1 MAVYLF
7 VIVLFL
13 CSYYWLPPRLKD
25 SPWTWLALFGGFA
38 TISVSLL
45 SPKYHLTQQR
55 VENRFQNRETALA
68 WQGEEIESAQS
79 IEAAKMPRD
88 ADGRQLLVPLEPI
101 QMISLG
107 CFCVGILGLMIRSM
121 YPRRAQPESP
131 SPPDAE
137 L

>member
-7 VIVLFL
+7 IIVLFL
-13 CSYYWLPPRLKD
+13 CGYYWLSPRLKD

-79 IEAAKMPRD
+79 IEAARMPHD
-88 ADGRQLLVPLEPI
+88 VGDRQLLVPLEPI
-101 QMISLG
+101 QMVSLG
-107 CFCVGILGLMIRSM
+107 CFCVGILGLLIRGM
-121 YPRRAQPESP
+121 YPARSEPEQLSY
-131 SPPDAE
+131 PDAE